1 MKKIYILTAV
11 FALLA
16 MSLNAQGFDKKKAKA
31 IDKKEIVDNQK
42 ATFMPKSKVPMMSEL
57 LRGIKGMSSIL
68 PDWNPDGSTM
78 ANGQSRAPLMIN
90 SDEFTV
96 GPFEGNNFN
105 TNGGIGFGTA
115 YPTNQDVLVTT
126 VLNRDEFVQYN
137 GDQIV
142 GFRFALAGQTST
154 NNQVKVY
161 DFISWPAGS
170 NGYFETANSHEWNLG
185 AYATTPVT
193 TEYELINDDMTS
205 SNFSTGNITASA
217 PWSATNVN
225 NQTNGS
231 FYIRNGGNLKF
242 TIPSGYNNADFK
254 FSFSTRASYYS
265 GYFTFTP
272 STGSAVTVNTSE
284 ANTVYECE
292 LTGLSS
298 GDVVTI
304 TGRYSSNTYSPDFTY
319 MHVYAK
325 GGAGT
330 PTSLMLTGGQW
341 YEYYLDEPVDFVVN
355 DTISNLFLGYRYE
368 QYPSSSTNQLCYPI
382 GVNPESTTHN
392 HRALLNVPVSSS
404 GNLVITV
411 PGNTM
416 NLRSITV
423 YDTNNN
429 TLTSWNANTYVNNG
443 SYTAVDIDGDE
454 YYAFNL
460 PSGWTVDYDYLL
472 IYGNSTNGY
481 YGYLQGAGDITIA
494 STALNGNTTVRVEI
508 SAFDDNGNV
517 TMSVNNDGKT
527 IGNSLSTYTWNSV
540 NIGTTTYEYGF
551 YPIDFSQYGDLA
563 VQLIM
568 KSSLP
573 KIEVSPETL
582 TISDSGTNNTFT
594 VEGSNLGTDNVGV
607 TPNNGFSTTTDD
619 QNWGFVNNNGSV
631 SGTVTMTYEGRELL
645 TAGTVT
651 AANNLTSAT
660 VTVNYVPDLYIYCD
674 NGASPWDFS
683 ANPALAMTNQGNGI
697 YTATLANIPANSH
710 ILFGRAIG
718 LTYNWEGDNNRLF
731 FGASTDGGD
740 WGYGDNTSGYLDT
753 DAGNDYPVKYHPI
766 YFPEG
771 GSYFI
776 SIDANTYIFT
786 ITELPAPE
794 NVAATANSEDHT
806 ATVTWDAPTSLPNG
820 LEPVSYYNVY
830 LDGQLVGSVPAN
842 QALTYTFSNLDEGN
856 HTVEISAVYPGGAE
870 SELVPAQFNIM
881 ARTAMPTISV
891 VDNADG
897 SKTVSATGNGTVHL
911 YVDGVEV
918 TNPYTIMPSS
928 DGDISVTVTATAQE
942 EGKLISETAE
952 QIVTVHEVG
961 RSPQPTITFT
971 DNGDGTYTIT
981 VEGTGEIAVYIDDA
995 DHAGEPIA
1003 TVNNTFSFN
1012 VEQHSQVMTI
1022 TVTAT
1027 NQEGDLEVSRPA
1039 TETYTIPAMTIDSD
1053 FKLLDPQPETSESPI
1068 DLSKLMFVDR
1078 FSVDIPNDN
1087 SHPFMYEYTLEETQ
1101 VRQRSS
1107 NSVDVY
1113 AEHTGSNGK
1122 GFYTLS
1128 QIDNDTTAS
1137 LVMNVM
1143 NAAMDFNLSELSAP
1157 FFYTVEREEEADGE
1171 TYWGWNAV
1179 LQRTSVGNYKQTL
1192 KYDTKGNLV
1201 YNYNDTIFP
1210 GEHIQLD
1217 LDTITGSYN
1226 DYNAYV
1232 PVVWTMGFDRVNYN
1246 EDDPVHNSYGASVWT
1261 TGVAE
1266 VTMDTENAPL
1276 ARVQRGWNTKWSD
1289 NNGEKCSLFMLDNVW
1304 ATATM
1309 PTVNTLDYEP
1319 YMFRIFVKSKENKLR
1334 PYKYVE
1340 KDGNT
1345 VITAGEGTTNGPICV
1360 WNGYINDPDNAHKGV
1375 EISYTPGDED
1385 HGMTITFNKNRV
1397 IREDA
1402 NDDWT
1407 LSDENAMFG
1416 ALESIAVSGYDSNGD
1431 PVLHDIS
1438 TDDLEVFVRFYY
1450 IVEGIAEGHTPWAPT
1465 RDGNGDGEG
1474 PAGYGA
1480 ESDPGGAGVA
1490 TSVSEVRYH
1499 GEVVSK
1505 TYYNVQGIKSEQPFS
1520 GVNIVVTRYS
1530 DGATVVTKVMK

>member
-11 FALLA
+11 FALLTL
-16 MSLNAQGFDKKKAKA
+16 SLNAQGFDKKKAKA
-31 IDKKEIVDNQK
+31 IDKKEIVDAQK

-90 SDEFTV
+90 SDEYTV

-161 DFISWPAGS
+161 DFISWPAGT

-205 SNFSTGNITASA
+205 TNFSTGSITASA
-217 PWSATNVN
+217 PWSATSVR
-225 NQTNGS
+225 NQSNGS
-231 FYIRNGGNLKF
+231 FYILDGGNLKF

-254 FSFSTRASYYS
+254 FSFSTRDSYYS

-404 GNLVITV
+404 GDLVITV

-568 KSSLP
+568 KSNLP
-573 KIEVSPETL
+573 KTDTPTITVGDPTATDVTVTATATDPTAEVTL
-582 TISDSGTNNTFT
+582 TIGDRTETGI
-594 VEGSNLGTDNVGV
+594 
-607 TPNNGFSTTTDD
+607 
-619 QNWGFVNNNGSV
+619 GSV
-631 SGTVTMTYEGRELL
+631 SITIDRGTADQNLTATATAQEDGKRVSDEATAPVYVPALPITATPVITYEVVG
-645 TAGTVT
+645 
-651 AANNLTSAT
+651 NNM
-660 VTVNYVPDLYIYCD
+660 V
-674 NGASPWDFS
+674 
-683 ANPALAMTNQGNGI
+683 
-697 YTATLANIPANSH
+697 
-710 ILFGRAIG
+710 
-718 LTYNWEGDNNRLF
+718 
-731 FGASTDGGD
+731 
-740 WGYGDNTSGYLDT
+740 
-753 DAGNDYPVKYHPI
+753 
-766 YFPEG
+766 
-771 GSYFI
+771 
-776 SIDANTYIFT
+776 
-786 ITELPAPE
+786 IT
-794 NVAATANSEDHT
+794 
-806 ATVTWDAPTSLPNG
+806 
-820 LEPVSYYNVY
+820 
-830 LDGQLVGSVPAN
+830 
-842 QALTYTFSNLDEGN
+842 
-856 HTVEISAVYPGGAE
+856 
-870 SELVPAQFNIM
+870 
-881 ARTAMPTISV
+881 
-891 VDNADG
+891 
-897 SKTVSATGNGTVHL
+897 ATGNGTVTL
-911 YVDGVEV
+911 EADGQ
-918 TNPYTIMPSS
+918 SAS
-928 DGDISVTVTATAQE
+928 GDGSAQIIIPLGNDERTVTATATAVEPNHQP
-942 EGKLISETAE
+942 SAPATETINIPE
-952 QIVTVHEVG
+952 FG
-961 RSPQPTITFT
+961 RSPMPNITMT
-971 DNGDGTYTIT
+971 NNGDGTYTIT
-981 VEGTGEIAVYIDDA
+981 VTGTGDLAVYIDD
-995 DHAGEPIA
+995 DEHGGTAGDPIA
-1003 TVNNTFSFN
+1003 TGNGSVSFT
-1012 VEQHSQVMTI
+1012 VEEHSRAMTI
-1022 TVTAT
+1022 TVQAT
-1027 NQEGDLEVSRPA
+1027 NQEGDLAISRTA
-1039 TETYTIPAMTIDSD
+1039 EETYTIPAMSMND
-1053 FKLLDPQPETSESPI
+1053 FTLLDPQPENASSPI
-1068 DLSKLMFVDR
+1068 DMSKLMFVDR
-1078 FSVDIPNDN
+1078 FSVDIPEDN
-1087 SHPFMYEYTLEETQ
+1087 SHPFMYKYTLKETQ

-1107 NSVDVY
+1107 NDVEVY
-1113 AEHTGSNGK
+1113 VEKTGSKGQ
-1122 GFYTLS
+1122 GFYTLK
-1128 QIDNDTTAS
+1128 QIDDDKDAKLTMD
-1137 LVMNVM
+1137 VE
-1143 NAAMDFNLSELSAP
+1143 NAAMDFNLSELSSP

-1171 TYWGWNAV
+1171 SYWGWNAI
-1179 LQRTSVGNYKQTL
+1179 LQRTSIGNYRQTL
-1192 KYDTKGNLV
+1192 KYDAKGNLV
-1201 YNYNDTIFP
+1201 YNYNDSVAP
-1210 GEHIQLD
+1210 GPHVQLD
-1217 LDTITGSYN
+1217 LDTITGDYN
-1226 DYNAYV
+1226 DYKAYV
-1232 PVVWTMGFDRVNYN
+1232 PVVWTMGFDRVNYDEN
-1246 EDDPVHNSYGASVWT
+1246 NPTHNSYGASVWT
-1261 TGVAE
+1261 TGVADVAMASNE
-1266 VTMDTENAPL
+1266 APK
-1276 ARVQRGWNTKWSD
+1276 AERQTNSWNSVNWTAE
-1289 NNGEKCSLFMLDNVW
+1289 GGPASLYILDNVV

-1309 PTVNTLDYEP
+1309 PTVNTLEYEP
-1319 YMFRIFVKSKENKLR
+1319 YMFRIFVKSDNNKLR
-1334 PYKYVE
+1334 PYTVVPAG
-1340 KDGNT
+1340 DGPYDGEHLD
-1345 VITAGEGTTNGPICV
+1345 AGEGTTKGPICV
-1360 WNGYINDPDNAHKGV
+1360 WSGYINDPKNNQPKKLTTEDGEIDNPDYNGV
-1375 EISYTPGDED
+1375 EITEGTGDGGAVTYTFKKMKVDRPAGYDENHKPLGPWD
-1385 HGMTITFNKNRV
+1385 Q
-1397 IREDA
+1397 
-1402 NDDWT
+1402 DDV
-1407 LSDENAMFG
+1407 NAMFG
-1416 ALESIAVSGYDSNGD
+1416 ALDELANMTT
-1431 PVLHDIS
+1431 IS
-1438 TDDLEVFVRFYY
+1438 LADLEVFVRFYY
-1450 IVEGIAEGHTPWAPT
+1450 IVKGTGEGHTPWIISRTANAES
-1465 RDGNGDGEG
+1465 D
-1474 PAGYGA
+1474 PAGYGTQSPGKA
-1480 ESDPGGAGVA
+1480 PDPATGVIEIA
-1490 TSVSEVRYH
+1490 NH
-1499 GEVVSK
+1499 GEIVE
-1505 TYYNVQGIKSEQPFS
+1505 TIYYNMQGMTSDKPFD
-1520 GVNIVVTRYS
+1520 GINIVVNRYS
-1530 DGATVVTKVMK
+1530 DGAISVTKVITK